1 MSYANFKYNLQK
13 YAGINSDTG
22 DMVVKGNLFVDGS
35 ANIAGLTPPDI
46 LPVSV
51 TDIIGNILSGSYAN
65 VTGNVKAGLFVG
77 NGAFLSNLQVEVPAS
92 ISADVIGNITGNTIV
107 MSGNVTAGVLIGNA
121 SQLIGI
127 VRSFPST
134 GQADVRGNVFAP
146 GNVDTANMTTGNLTV
161 NGNAYF
167 FSANIAGNV
176 ATPLFFFGNG
186 ILLTDVVQ
194 SFPSTAAIDITG
206 NVSSPGNVTANT
218 IVANIVNVKTMF
230 ANVTTVV
237 GNVTA
242 SYFLGSGAN
251 MFNLVPNVVHTNV
264 VGNITSS
271 GNISAAYFSG
281 NGAAVALDGYTIVPR
296 GNVAN
301 QVARLALSNAIPG
314 SLVFQQDVNGSYILL
329 GTPAILDTNW
339 LRFTGANFPVTS
351 VMGRTGNV
359 VFISG
364 TDVKT
369 IGGANIA
376 GPGSLTSAN
385 ISILGNARGVN
396 LNSNTIIATIASI
409 GNLATINVTA
419 VGNVTANY
427 LVGNGALLESLQLTF
442 PSSGRIDITGNV
454 SAAGNVDAENVSM
467 VNANVGN
474 ITVAA
479 TLVSTGNITGA
490 WIIGNGTFLTGFTP
504 TGTQPIDVTGN
515 VVSAG
520 NVNAANS
527 STSILLA
534 NTITVFGNVVVTG
547 NVVAGLFYGDGSQL
561 FDLPASVSGTTQS
574 VNLVGNVLSRGNVDV
589 RGNLTSNITYA
600 PTVITTGQV
609 NVIGNV
615 TGWYL
620 IGDGSRLTGVIPT
633 LGGNQNLDISG
644 NVRSPGNVSASNV
657 TARIVR
663 TSEANVGG
671 DLIVSS
677 NVVSN
682 TFFFGSGAGLL
693 NVTATANGTQNV
705 NIVGNVVAAANV
717 DASNV
722 STGILRVAGN
732 VFVFGQTNSV
742 GNVVASFFIGNGFGL
757 SNLTV
762 SNAQFVNIV
771 GNVTSGGNVN
781 ANNMTARDVVV
792 RGNIAVTSQV
802 NVTGNITA
810 SYFSGDGSL
819 LSGITFAA
827 TSSPVPSF
835 VPPTTGFTSNV
846 ANTIVYSNTAGWT
859 IQLQQYT
866 TTGVGIT
873 TYSMPNKPDAP
884 FVNLPST
891 VTQTLSNP
899 WSFSNGIWTGNV
911 TLFSTTTFAS
921 QPISMGYNSSYGI
934 LGGNSSVTNGT
945 GVQQVSFNGAISTTS
960 SVSSSNGWLSDVW
973 PNPTTGN
980 LWIIIMPNSTSTIL
994 GQTFSSGIVYFLEVS
1009 KNLNYL
1015 VSWHQ
1020 ITQNPSGSF
1029 VTTTGQTSVSY
1040 FVSETEV
1047 YLFIQANNAS
1057 FNPTI
1062 YDKTVT
1068 RVPETIIRNGAYMA
1082 RINPTARTCSW
1093 VTSFTFSNGSTFN
1106 YWNLTVNPQ
1115 RTLLYSQKQLFTG
1128 GGNSPVF
1135 YIGNITGNSVAFPNP
1150 LLQGPRQTVGYALFT
1165 GNGNYVTDTLSE
1177 GYTLVYGDGNDNCY
1191 STMNSDR
1198 WSADGQVVYTCL
1210 SYPGIQQFVLRTWSA
1225 ASNTLTTRV
1234 TITPQA
1240 TSSGF
1245 TALPMIFR
1253 LPVGN
1258 IGSTWSGTSI
1268 TSTRST
1274 DDTSARQPQVSSI
1287 TPSTNGNVFIFATS
1301 AATNVAISVT
1311 STLGTAT
1318 TTVAAGVN
1326 YNPLQIFKFQDT
1338 NGTFSSY
1345 GALTATST
1353 TSGGQQVG
1361 GINTFYGTTSV
1372 KVPGSNTLVRMMSYN
1387 NFTPD
1392 LTIGGVNMS
1401 NVSANVILTPMVLDV
1416 NTSMGIS
1423 NFRNQ
1428 LPVVSTTPSFNSPSP
1443 TIYFAPAADL
1453 AYNIVGF
1460 SNFGAA
1466 KIGNV

>member
-1 MSYANFKYNLQK
+1 MSYSNFKYNLQK
-13 YAGINSDTG
+13 YAGINSDTR
-22 DMVVKGNLFVDGS
+22 DMVIRGNLFVDGS
-35 ANIAGLTPPDI
+35 ANISGLTKPDI

-51 TDIIGNILSGSYAN
+51 TDIVGNILSGSYAN
-65 VTGNVKAGLFVG
+65 VTGNIKAGLFVG
-77 NGAFLSNLQVEVPAS
+77 NGAFLSNLQVEVPTS
-92 ISADVIGNITGNTIV
+92 ISADVIGNIAGNIIV
-107 MSGNVTAGVLIGNA
+107 MSGNVTAATLVGNA
-121 SQLIGI
+121 SQLTGVVIGYPKI
-127 VRSFPST
+127 
-134 GQADVRGNVFAP
+134 GNADIRGNVFAP
-146 GNVDTANMTTGNLTV
+146 GNVDTANMTTGNLAV

-167 FSANIAGNV
+167 FSANVAGNV

-194 SFPSTAAIDITG
+194 MFPKTAAIDITG
-206 NVSSPGNVTANT
+206 NVFSPGNITAN
-218 IVANIVNVKTMF
+218 IIIANIGNASTMF
-230 ANVTTVV
+230 TNVMLVT

-251 MFNLVPNVVHTNV
+251 MTNVTPSVINTNV
-264 VGNITSS
+264 VGNVTAS
-271 GNISAAYFSG
+271 GNISAAYFAG
-281 NGAAVALDGYTIVPR
+281 NATAVVLDGYTIAPR

-396 LNSNTIIATIASI
+396 LNSNTTIAAIVSV

-419 VGNVTANY
+419 AGNVTAKY
-427 LVGNGALLESLQLTF
+427 LVGNGALLESLKLTF
-442 PSSGRIDITGNV
+442 PSSGNVDITGNV
-454 SAAGNVDAENVSM
+454 LAAGNVDAENVSM

-479 TLVSTGNITGA
+479 TLVTTGNITGT
-490 WIIGNGTFLTGFTP
+490 WIIGNGTFITGFTP

-620 IGDGSRLTGVIPT
+620 IGDGSRLTGAIPT
-633 LGGNQNLDISG
+633 LGGNQTLDISG
-644 NVRSPGNVSASNV
+644 NVRSPGNINASNV

-705 NIVGNVVAAANV
+705 NIVGNVVASANV

-732 VFVFGQTNSV
+732 VLVFGQTNSM
-742 GNVVASFFIGNGFGL
+742 GNVVAPFFIGNGLWL
-757 SNLTV
+757 SNLV
-762 SNAQFVNIV
+762 MSNAQFVNIV
-771 GNVTSGGNVN
+771 GNVTSAGNVN
-781 ANNMTARDVVV
+781 ANNMTARSVVV
-792 RGNIAVTSQV
+792 RGNLAVTSQV

-835 VPPTTGFTSNV
+835 VPPTTGFVSDV
-846 ANTIVYSNTAGWT
+846 ANTILYSNTAGWT

-866 TTGVGIT
+866 PTNVSIT
-873 TYSMPNKPDAP
+873 TYSMPTSPDAP
-884 FVNLPST
+884 FVNLPSD
-891 VTQTLSNP
+891 VTQSLSTP
-899 WSFSNGIWTGNV
+899 WSFSNGVWTGNALLRGN
-911 TLFSTTTFAS
+911 TLFSS
-921 QPISMGYNSSYGI
+921 RPVSMGYNSSYGI
-934 LGGNSSVTNGT
+934 FGGNSSATNSVG
-945 GVQQVSFNGAISTTS
+945 SRIPSINGASRAFVSAPTMESDAFVFTTQNIW
-960 SVSSSNGWLSDVW
+960 VAYV
-973 PNPTTGN
+973 
-980 LWIIIMPNSTSTIL
+980 STSTAAVY
-994 GQTFSSGIVYFLEVS
+994 GQTFTQNILYLLEFTT
-1009 KNLNYL
+1009 NFEYL
-1015 VSWHQ
+1015 VSFHPV
-1020 ITQNPSGSF
+1020 TSGPT
-1029 VTTTGQTSVSY
+1029 VSVPISNGLC
-1040 FVSETEV
+1040 VIRWASETEA
-1047 YLFIQANNAS
+1047 YLCLQPLTIGQGV
-1057 FNPTI
+1057 TI
-1062 YDKTVT
+1062 YDKTAVGPT
-1068 RVPETIIRNGAYMA
+1068 TVASLGYYFVA

-1093 VTSFTFSNGSTFN
+1093 ITPISVVNSSSSNRPIMTFN
-1106 YWNLTVNPQ
+1106 PQKTIILFVGNFVGNGISDVLTVGNLTGTAQSMLLPVGPTWHGSGLGLAASTGIYIPN
-1115 RTLLYSQKQLFTG
+1115 TLFELSAGVPTNTPYT
-1128 GGNSPVF
+1128 PC
-1135 YIGNITGNSVAFPNP
+1135 
-1150 LLQGPRQTVGYALFT
+1150 VG
-1165 GNGNYVTDTLSE
+1165 TDIWEPS
-1177 GYTLVYGDGNDNCY
+1177 
-1191 STMNSDR
+1191 
-1198 WSADGQVVYTCL
+1198 GQVAYMYVG
-1210 SYPGIQQFVLRTWSA
+1210 SYAAAQYNLRTWVST
-1225 ASNTLTTRV
+1225 SNTWTVQSAIIPQQTVYDGQTT
-1234 TITPQA
+1234 Q
-1240 TSSGF
+1240 
-1245 TALPMIFR
+1245 PMVFR
-1253 LPVGN
+1253 LPLGN
-1258 IGSTWSGTSI
+1258 TSSLWSSKAITTSPY
-1268 TSTRST
+1268 SNT
-1274 DDTSARQPQVSSI
+1274 DASGRLPYAVNAIAVAD
-1287 TPSTNGNVFIFATS
+1287 GNVFLTAS
-1301 AATNVAISVT
+1301 SLASNA
-1311 STLGTAT
+1311 TAT
-1318 TTVAAGVN
+1318 TFTFGTASVSVPGGTTYGPIIV
-1326 YNPLQIFKFQDT
+1326 FKFQDT
-1338 NGTFSSY
+1338 NGSFGNY
-1345 GALTATST
+1345 GGVISTNVTDSFRYMGFNNFAT
-1353 TSGGQQVG
+1353 
-1361 GINTFYGTTSV
+1361 YCAAR
-1372 KVPGSNTLVRMMSYN
+1372 VPGSNNSMRVVGTTTMTNATLAGVSCSN
-1387 NFTPD
+1387 LTLTSQCFPFTFD
-1392 LTIGGVNMS
+1392 IT
-1401 NVSANVILTPMVLDV
+1401 SALAV
-1416 NTSMGIS
+1416 S
-1423 NFRNQ
+1423 NFRAQNTNVNNA
-1428 LPVVSTTPSFNSPSP
+1428 LAVT
-1443 TIYFAPAADL
+1443 DL
-1453 AYNIVGF
+1453 LAGGMTFGPGNAYNLIMDR
-1460 SNFGAA
+1460 NFGPI
-1466 KIGNV
+1466 KT